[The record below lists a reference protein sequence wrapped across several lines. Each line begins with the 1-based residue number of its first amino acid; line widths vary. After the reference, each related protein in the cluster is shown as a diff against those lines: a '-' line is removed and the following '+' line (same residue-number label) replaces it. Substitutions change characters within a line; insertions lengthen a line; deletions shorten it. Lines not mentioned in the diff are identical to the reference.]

1 MNRQQPS
8 STRTDTRCPYTTL
21 FRSDDGG
28 ARHANLADPQFR
40 HFQHVAQQSTFGA
53 FLRRAGIAAMLL
65 QQFLDAVAQGI
76 FAATAAQHADQA
88 APEAA
93 AIAVAITLV
102 RVVHAA
108 LVRLTL
114 DTGFL
119 LTGFLLTG
127 LLLSDFLLAGFLLA
141 GFFLLTG
148 FFLAA
153 GRT

>member
-1 MNRQQPS
+1 MRISDWS
-8 STRTDTRCPYTTL
+8 SDVCS
-21 FRSDDGG
+21 SD
-28 ARHANLADPQFR
+28 LR
-40 HFQHVAQQSTFGA
+40 HFQHVAEQSTFGA

-93 AIAVAITLV
+93 AIAVTLV

-108 LVRLTL
+108 LVRFTL
-114 DTGFL
+114 DTGFLLTGFL

-127 LLLSDFLLAGFLLA
+127 LLLSDFLLAGF
-141 GFFLLTG
+141 FF
-148 FFLAA
+148 AA
-153 GRT
+153 GSSEERRVGKEFVRPV